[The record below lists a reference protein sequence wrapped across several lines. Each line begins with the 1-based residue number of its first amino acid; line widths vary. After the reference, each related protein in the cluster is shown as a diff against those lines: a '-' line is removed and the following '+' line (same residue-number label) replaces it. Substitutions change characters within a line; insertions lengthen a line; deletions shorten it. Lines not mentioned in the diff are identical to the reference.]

1 MIPDNACHFRIT
13 AAAGTE
19 LAVTSYLE
27 YRHLEYLLDIQG
39 IVLFDRG
46 LQPEGLQSPKWCRW
60 IRLSSIVQFSSLLP
74 PVGAWAVSQSQRG
87 RSPSQAGYLS
97 KPW

>member
-46 LQPEGLQSPKWCRW
+46 LQPEGLHPPSGVAGSDFRP
-60 IRLSSIVQFSSLLP
+60 LSNFLACCLP
-74 PVGAWAVSQSQRG
+74 
-87 RSPSQAGYLS
+87 
-97 KPW
+97 